1 MEYTL
6 HSVRKLMIFPPVFKD
21 IITHKLYSRTFSDFF
36 TGSAKYNELNWAPLV
51 WRVNF
56 FTKKKCQN
64 CTLCIPLAE
73 LRKISVLLYI
83 VQKNESSTL
92 FFVITLSL
100 LWLCSNNKEKNMTWN
115 LKLYTHTHIH
125 LTPSENYFEFF
136 FLYHPHNKYMF
147 SNYAE
152 FTCP

>member
-6 HSVRKLMIFPPVFKD
+6 HSVRKLMTFFHLFKD
-21 IITHKLYSRTFSDFF
+21 IITHKLYSRPFSDFF

-56 FTKKKCQN
+56 FTKKKNVKIVHCAFPWQN
-64 CTLCIPLAE
+64 CVKFP
-73 LRKISVLLYI
+73 SFY
-83 VQKNESSTL
+83 
-92 FFVITLSL
+92 TLSKRMRVAL
-100 LWLCSNNKEKNMTWN
+100 YFLSSLSLSYDFAPTIKKKTWREIWS
-115 LKLYTHTHIH
+115 YIHTHIH

-136 FLYHPHNKYMF
+136 FLYHPQNKYMF

>member
-6 HSVRKLMIFPPVFKD
+6 HSVRKLMIFLPVFKD
-21 IITHKLYSRTFSDFF
+21 IITHKLYSRTFSEFF
-36 TGSAKYNELNWAPLV
+36 TGSAKLV
-51 WRVNF
+51 FSR
-56 FTKKKCQN
+56 KKKCQN

-100 LWLCSNNKEKNMTWN
+100 SYDFAPTIKKKTWREIWS
-115 LKLYTHTHIH
+115 YIHRHIH

-136 FLYHPHNKYMF
+136 FCIVHIINICLVIMLNSPALNGRIVIWMCH
-147 SNYAE
+147 
-152 FTCP
+152 

>member
-1 MEYTL
+1 
-6 HSVRKLMIFPPVFKD
+6 MIFLPVFKD
-21 IITHKLYSRTFSDFF
+21 IITHKLYSRTFSEFF
-36 TGSAKYNELNWAPLV
+36 TGSAKLV
-51 WRVNF
+51 FSR
-56 FTKKKCQN
+56 KKKCQN

-100 LWLCSNNKEKNMTWN
+100 SYDFAPTIKKKTWREIWS
-115 LKLYTHTHIH
+115 YIHRHIH

-136 FLYHPHNKYMF
+136 FCIVHIINICLVIMLNSPALNGRIVIWMCH
-147 SNYAE
+147 
-152 FTCP
+152 

>member
-6 HSVRKLMIFPPVFKD
+6 HSVRKLMIFFHLFKD

-100 LWLCSNNKEKNMTWN
+100 SLSYDFAPTIKKKTWREIWS
-115 LKLYTHTHIH
+115 YIHTHTYTWPHRKTI
-125 LTPSENYFEFF
+125 LNSFF
-136 FLYHPHNKYMF
+136 V
-147 SNYAE
+147 SC
-152 FTCP
+152 T

>member
-6 HSVRKLMIFPPVFKD
+6 HSVRKLMTFFHLFKD
-21 IITHKLYSRTFSDFF
+21 IITHKLYSRTFSEFF

-115 LKLYTHTHIH
+115 LKLYTHTYTWPHRKII
-125 LTPSENYFEFF
+125 LNSFF
-136 FLYHPHNKYMF
+136 V
-147 SNYAE
+147 SC
-152 FTCP
+152 T

>member
-6 HSVRKLMIFPPVFKD
+6 HSVRKLMIFLPVFKD
-21 IITHKLYSRTFSDFF
+21 IITHKLYSRTFSEFF
-36 TGSAKYNELNWAPLV
+36 TGSAKLV
-51 WRVNF
+51 FSR
-56 FTKKKCQN
+56 KKKCQN

-100 LWLCSNNKEKNMTWN
+100 SYDFAPTIKKKTWREIWS
-115 LKLYTHTHIH
+115 YIHRHIH

-136 FLYHPHNKYMF
+136 FCIVHIINICLVIMLNSPAHNGRIVIWM
-147 SNYAE
+147 
-152 FTCP
+152 CH

>member
-6 HSVRKLMIFPPVFKD
+6 HSVRKLMTFFHLFKD

-115 LKLYTHTHIH
+115 LKLYTHTH
-125 LTPSENYFEFF
+125 TPDPIGKLFWILFF
-136 FLYHPHNKYMF
+136 V
-147 SNYAE
+147 SS
-152 FTCP
+152 T